1 MYMPSIFGENLMDD
15 VVDDFSE
22 LDHALDDE
30 FFGKRNPLFAKHAN
44 RLMRTDVKETDQDYR
59 LTVDLPGFKKN
70 EVNLLLDNGYLT
82 IRANKK
88 LDKDE
93 KNKLGKLIRQERYA
107 GTMQRSWYVGDEV
120 TEDDIKADFKDG
132 LLNISIAKKQPTKQ
146 LEDHKY
152 ITIE

>member
-30 FFGKRNPLFAKHAN
+30 FFGKRNPLFGKHAN

-132 LLNISIAKKQPTKQ
+132 LLNISIAKKQPAKQ

>member
-30 FFGKRNPLFAKHAN
+30 FFGKRNPLFGKHAN

-146 LEDHKY
+146 LEDHKS

>member
-1 MYMPSIFGENLMDD
+1 
-15 VVDDFSE
+15 
-22 LDHALDDE
+22 
-30 FFGKRNPLFAKHAN
+30 
-44 RLMRTDVKETDQDYR
+44 MRTDVKETDQDYR

>member
-30 FFGKRNPLFAKHAN
+30 FFGKRNPLFGKHAN

-107 GTMQRSWYVGDEV
+107 GTMQRSWYVGDEL

>member
-1 MYMPSIFGENLMDD
+1 MDD

-30 FFGKRNPLFAKHAN
+30 FFGKRNPLFGKHAN

>member
-1 MYMPSIFGENLMDD
+1 MDD

-30 FFGKRNPLFAKHAN
+30 FFCKRNPLFGKHAN

>member
-30 FFGKRNPLFAKHAN
+30 FLGKRNPLFGKHAN

>member
-30 FFGKRNPLFAKHAN
+30 FFGKRNPLFGKHAN

-146 LEDHKY
+146 LKDHKY

>member
-30 FFGKRNPLFAKHAN
+30 FFGKRNPLFGKHAN

-120 TEDDIKADFKDG
+120 TEDDIKADFKDC

>member
-30 FFGKRNPLFAKHAN
+30 FFGKRNPLFGKHAN

>member
-30 FFGKRNPLFAKHAN
+30 FFGKRNPLFGKHAN

-132 LLNISIAKKQPTKQ
+132 LLNIPIAKKQPTKQ

>member
-30 FFGKRNPLFAKHAN
+30 FFGKRNPLFGKHAN

-82 IRANKK
+82 IRADKK

>member
-1 MYMPSIFGENLMDD
+1 MDD

-30 FFGKRNPLFAKHAN
+30 FFGKRNPLFGKHAN

-82 IRANKK
+82 IRANKT

>member
-30 FFGKRNPLFAKHAN
+30 FFGKRNPLFSKHAN

>member
-30 FFGKRNPLFAKHAN
+30 FFGKRNPLFGKHAN

-146 LEDHKY
+146 LENHKY